1 MKKSDGERKKR
12 VLKIIIEKVNGGWKG
27 WSSNPLETLVGTI
40 ISQNTNDRNT
50 ERAMELLRK
59 EIGIN
64 LDAILS
70 APKEKIM
77 ECLKPAGLYN
87 TKAPRIIELAKILKE
102 KIGDPKKLEE
112 MSSED
117 VRQFL
122 SKIKGIGPKTVDV
135 FLAFS
140 RKEDVIPVDTHI
152 KRVAKR
158 LGFAAEK
165 DNYFKIREN
174 LEKFVPKGERVK
186 AHFALITFGREI
198 CNARQPKCSTC
209 PVMQYCPSKK
219 IFYPD
224 I

>member
-1 MKKSDGERKKR
+1 MTSVDDERKKR
-12 VLKIIIEKVNGGWKG
+12 VLKMIMEKIDGSWK
-27 WSSNPLETLVGTI
+27 WWASDPFEILVGTI

-50 ERAMELLRK
+50 IKAMKLLRK
-59 EIGIN
+59 KIGID
-64 LDAILS
+64 LDSILS
-70 APKEKIM
+70 APKEKIV

-87 TKAPRIIELAKILKE
+87 TKTPRIIELAKIIKE
-102 KIGDPKKLEE
+102 QLGNTKKLDQMDAEE
-112 MSSED
+112 
-117 VRQFL
+117 VNQFL
-122 SKIKGIGPKTVDV
+122 SKIKGIGPKTIDV

-140 RKEDVIPVDTHI
+140 KKEDVLPVDTHI

-158 LGFAAEK
+158 LGFVEGK
-165 DNYFKIREN
+165 DNYFKVRES
-174 LEKFVPKGERVK
+174 LERFIPRGERIK

-198 CNARQPKCSTC
+198 CNARQPKCPTC

>member
-1 MKKSDGERKKR
+1 MKKSEGERKKR
-12 VLKIIIEKVNGGWKG
+12 VLKIIIEKVNGEWKG

-50 ERAMELLRK
+50 EKAMELLRK

-64 LDAILS
+64 LDTILS
-70 APKEKIM
+70 APKEKVM

-165 DNYFKIREN
+165 DNYYKIREN
-174 LEKFVPKGERVK
+174 LEKSVPKGKRVK

-198 CNARQPKCSTC
+198 CNARQPKCPTC